1 MYTLV
6 KTKSKYNK
14 WQMVKNGRNIP
25 PGQMQYKVKPNDI
38 IAMLS
43 TYISYN
49 ISNEEKNWNFCS
61 HSSENLKKLT
71 PNTYTG
77 KSSNWKII
85 LIIKRENNNGEVCYK
100 GALQNKQT
108 NEIALMTS
116 INLKFCKN
124 YKYRTVDS
132 LHHDYMICQCKM
144 IAPFIFWKEL
154 KNRLLY

>member
-6 KTKSKYNK
+6 KTKSNYNK
-14 WQMVKNGRNIP
+14 WQMAKNGRNIP

-38 IAMLS
+38 ISMLS

-49 ISNEEKNWNFCS
+49 TTNEEKNWNFCS

-85 LIIKRENNNGEVCYK
+85 LINDRKLKGISGEKEMDFFSKSLKSSRKYSSELSHIVLR
-100 GALQNKQT
+100 GILP
-108 NEIALMTS
+108 S
-116 INLKFCKN
+116 IVYEDFGNFSKN
-124 YKYRTVDS
+124 ITEFS
-132 LHHDYMICQCKM
+132 
-144 IAPFIFWKEL
+144 F
-154 KNRLLY
+154 